1 MRSIE
6 FPYAMHR
13 GTPLPL
19 VPLHLRHGNEWIK
32 RWAYV
37 DSGATYSLFH
47 YQVAV
52 AVGAN
57 LSNAPHRRI
66 IIGDGSY
73 IEAQFLK
80 LPVRIGEVELRL
92 EIGFSEKLGF
102 EFNLPRQTAV
112 GLVGRKDVFEK
123 FQVCFSDAER
133 KVTFHLGENSKE

>member
-19 VPLHLRHGNEWIK
+19 VPLHLRGGNEWVE

-57 LSNAPHRRI
+57 LSNAPRRRI
-66 IIGDGSY
+66 VIGDGSY

-80 LPVRIGEVELRL
+80 LPVRIGEIELDL

-102 EFNLPRQTAV
+102 EFNL
-112 GLVGRKDVFEK
+112 LGRKDLFEK

-133 KVTFHLGENSKE
+133 KVTFYLNESSKE